1 MSSVMETLYGPL
13 SREYCIYFYYLSVIG
28 FILFA
33 FVIVTALFIGISTKR
48 GFSFYYKMLMI
59 SLVYAVFY
67 FQNRLLYSMCINS
80 L

>member
-33 FVIVTALFIGISTKR
+33 FIIVSALFIGISTKR

>member
-33 FVIVTALFIGISTKR
+33 FIIVSALFIGISTKR
-48 GFSFYYKMLMI
+48 GFSFYYKMLMVA
-59 SLVYAVFY
+59 LVYAVFY